1 MTYHQTYKL
10 TKEDEDLYVR
20 ELLVRRFQFSSRLL
34 RKLKVEGGVFL
45 NGRPVRFRHKGRAG
59 DVLQVRFPEE
69 SSYFEP
75 EDIPLAVVYE
85 DEDLL
90 VVDKQ
95 PGLVIHPTKNYQS
108 GTLANALA
116 HRMRLDG
123 ANYKIRF
130 VNRLDRD
137 TSGLVMIAKNA
148 HCQKH
153 ISDQMKR
160 NEVKKYYTT
169 IVHGQPERDSG
180 TIDLPVAKDPEHA
193 ARRKVMP
200 EGLPSLTHYR
210 VLERF
215 CVQDGALPG
224 YALLELQLVTGRTH
238 QIRVHLTHIGLPIVG
253 DELYGSLYGY
263 EAGEDRMNRQAL
275 HAGGLVLAQPTSGQ
289 TIRLCSGLPDDMNA
303 CLEALRNDCSQLP

>member
-1 MTYHQTYKL
+1 M
-10 TKEDEDLYVR
+10 
-20 ELLVRRFQFSSRLL
+20 
-34 RKLKVEGGVFL
+34 
-45 NGRPVRFRHKGRAG
+45 RFRHKAG

-153 ISDQMKR
+153 ISDDGAD
-160 NEVKKYYTT
+160 EVK
-169 IVHGQPERDSG
+169 S
-180 TIDLPVAKDPEHA
+180 
-193 ARRKVMP
+193 
-200 EGLPSLTHYR
+200 
-210 VLERF
+210 
-215 CVQDGALPG
+215 
-224 YALLELQLVTGRTH
+224 
-238 QIRVHLTHIGLPIVG
+238 
-253 DELYGSLYGY
+253 
-263 EAGEDRMNRQAL
+263 
-275 HAGGLVLAQPTSGQ
+275 
-289 TIRLCSGLPDDMNA
+289 TIRLSCTDSRSAIRAPSTCPSPRIPNTRPG
-303 CLEALRNDCSQLP
+303 ER